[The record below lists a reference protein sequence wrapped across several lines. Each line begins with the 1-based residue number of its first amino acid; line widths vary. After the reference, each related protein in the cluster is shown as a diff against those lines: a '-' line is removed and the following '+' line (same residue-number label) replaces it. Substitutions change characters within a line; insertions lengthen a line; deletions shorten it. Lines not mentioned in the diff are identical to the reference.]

1 LNNTDSKKRKKLDE
15 AFRHGFPKINRKNF
29 SEFKK
34 KNEKKKIYVSNLAP
48 ASQIDQSAWCLR
60 NQKMYWTSL
69 KGLKTCIKLKT

>member
-1 LNNTDSKKRKKLDE
+1 MKPSDMGFQKSIAKIFLNL
-15 AFRHGFPKINRKNF
+15 
-29 SEFKK
+29 KK
-34 KNEKKKIYVSNLAP
+34 KMRKKKIYVSNLAP